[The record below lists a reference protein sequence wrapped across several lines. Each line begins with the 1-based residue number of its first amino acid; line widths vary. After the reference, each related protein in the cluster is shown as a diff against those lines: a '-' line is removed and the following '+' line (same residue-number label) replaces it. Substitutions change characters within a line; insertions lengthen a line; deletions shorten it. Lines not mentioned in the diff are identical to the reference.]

1 MRRIV
6 LSSVACLTLPY
17 FFHIMSS
24 ARKTVGKN
32 VTERKMCFDFLYN
45 FARNI
50 FHSKKNWARCD
61 HKYKY
66 IGFYVKCLFLV
77 SYFDENW
84 ISSTDFRKIF
94 K

>member
-50 FHSKKNWARCD
+50 FHSKKN
-61 HKYKY
+61 
-66 IGFYVKCLFLV
+66 
-77 SYFDENW
+77 
-84 ISSTDFRKIF
+84 
-94 K
+94 